1 MSCLLLNLNLKMAAE
16 EYENI
21 VSAVIQHLVSL
32 ISCLVLRQIILSIL
46 KCFQSGNRE
55 QVQPHSLAKLVE
67 QIIDGLL
74 PHKNGVYALQIK
86 LINALLLQIEVPL
99 DYGDLVG
106 GQELIWIVFSFLEW
120 SCGR

>member
-21 VSAVIQHLVSL
+21 VSAVLQHLVSL